1 MMDVWQTVL
10 SSSKEVSSGAHSTR
24 VHTGEVLMMV
34 EETDECSCTQ
44 RNHITESQHF
54 LISLDRKW
62 ASCVQ
67 LL

>member
-1 MMDVWQTVL
+1 
-10 SSSKEVSSGAHSTR
+10 
-24 VHTGEVLMMV
+24 MMV
-34 EETDECSCTQ
+34 EETDECSCAQ

-54 LISLDRKW
+54 LISLDRKR